1 MPVRGQHL
9 YLEYEVDM
17 AIAWIDIVILA
28 LIVLSAIL
36 SLFRGFV
43 KEALALATWL
53 VALWVAMSF
62 YEPFAEWLSQW
73 ITLASAQKIT
83 AFALLFVCVLL
94 LGAVVNYLAS
104 KLVSRTGLT
113 GTDKMLGIVFGIARG
128 GVIVAILVL
137 LAGLT
142 ARFMVAGLTVSRLLR
157 RVCAV
162 DAQLPASRDR
172 QQHQLRLAARS

>member
-1 MPVRGQHL
+1 
-9 YLEYEVDM
+9 M

-28 LIVLSAIL
+28 LVVLSAIL

-62 YEPFAEWLSQW
+62 YEPFATWLSQW

-94 LGAVVNYLAS
+94 LGAVINYLAS

-142 ARFMVAGLTVSRLLR
+142 PFPQDSWWQDSQFLNYFEEFALWMRSF
-157 RVCAV
+157 
-162 DAQLPASRDR
+162 LPEEIASNINY
-172 QQHQLRLAARS
+172 A